1 MIKHI
6 VMFKLHDKNNNKEEN
21 IKKLKDKLDKLK
33 NKIPEIKRLETGINI
48 SLRSSAFDLV
58 LIADFNNQDDL
69 DKYRVHTDHQEV
81 LAYLET
87 VKEEVIVVDYQ
98 F

>member
-33 NKIPEIKRLETGINI
+33 NKIPEIKHLETGINI
-48 SLRSSAFDLV
+48 SLRTSAFDLV
-58 LIADFNNQDDL
+58 LITEFNNQDDL
-69 DKYRVHTDHQEV
+69 DKYRIHPDHQDV
-81 LAYLET
+81 LVFLET